1 MNTLA
6 DNAGDIL
13 EGFWKTLQLFVYS
26 GVASLALGVLLAAF
40 RVCPVPVLRAFA
52 TGYVQLARNTP
63 LVLIFIIFVFGFPT
77 IGIQFSFFVFAI
89 LALTAYT
96 SAFICEAVRSGINA
110 VSAGQAEAARSLGL
124 TFRQNLTLIV
134 LPQAGRSA
142 VPPITNVLIALVRNT
157 AVAEAFGVPE
167 AGYVMSGL
175 LRDHAADLY
184 WIFFGIAAGYMVI
197 VFTIT
202 AGSALL
208 ERKLAV
214 VR

>member
-1 MNTLA
+1 VNVLA

-26 GVASLALGVLLAAF
+26 GVASLVLGTLLAAM
-40 RVCPVPVLRAFA
+40 RVCPIPVLRGAA
-52 TGYVQLARNTP
+52 TAYVHVARNTP
-63 LVLIFIIFVFGFPT
+63 LVLIFVIVAFGLPT
-77 IGIQFSFFVFAI
+77 IGIQFSFFEFAV

-96 SAFICEAVRSGINA
+96 SAFICESVRSGINA
-110 VSAGQAEAARSLGL
+110 VSAGQAEAARALGF

-134 LPQAGRSA
+134 LPQAVRSA
-142 VPPITNVLIALVRNT
+142 VPPITNALIALIRNT

-184 WIFFGIAAGYMVI
+184 WIFGGIAAGYMVI
-197 VFTIT
+197 VFTVT
-202 AGSALL
+202 GCSALI
-208 ERKLAV
+208 ERRLAV

>member
-1 MNTLA
+1 VNVLA

-26 GVASLALGVLLAAF
+26 GVASLVLGTLLAAM
-40 RVCPVPVLRAFA
+40 RVCPIPILRGAA
-52 TGYVQLARNTP
+52 TAYVHLARNTP

-77 IGIQFSFFVFAI
+77 IGIQFSFFFFAV

-110 VSAGQAEAARSLGL
+110 VSAGQAEAARALGL

-175 LRDHAADLY
+175 LRDHAAELY

-202 AGSALL
+202 GCSALL
-208 ERKLAV
+208 ERRLAV
-214 VR
+214 LR